1 MTMELEI
8 IEMERGT
15 MMMERMTI
23 TMMMEKMT
31 ITMMMERMTMMME
44 KMTMMM
50 ERMTMAPGDCRNV
63 GKGSSTLMRV
73 PHSSTVLMISTSH
86 SLCTWICGEKL
97 KKIRS
102 RNVSH
107 PGRRRRRT
115 KLLLVRA
122 MER

>member
-1 MTMELEI
+1 MVFAVTMELEI

-63 GKGSSTLMRV
+63 GKGSSTLM
-73 PHSSTVLMISTSH
+73 ISTPTHLPPTSV
-86 SLCTWICGEKL
+86 KFQ
-97 KKIRS
+97 
-102 RNVSH
+102 N
-107 PGRRRRRT
+107 
-115 KLLLVRA
+115 
-122 MER
+122 